1 MQLVGDA
8 DTGGAGTE
16 DDNAV
21 LDQRSLAGPG
31 ASPYGGEVD
40 RAGALHVIVEGEYV
54 VAVAVQEAPG
64 IAGPEILP
72 VQQRAGKDLE
82 RGGHVGVDKG
92 VIGLLGGPLA
102 LNAQIQRVLQQ
113 LCPVGTDVQHHRQ
126 GSGRVDAGRSGVD
139 GELADRDV
147 DASDAPVAD
156 AEDGLGVGG
165 DDEVHLVGRQPGSAQ
180 GGLDLAGRIDA
191 EIDAARAPVLVAV
204 SLDGLADRGC
214 VDDGQQLAEVVGQY
228 PVIEHLVAVVQRGQ
242 VDVLVEGAGLL
253 RALPVGTLGL
263 LIQGQ
268 DPGWQQAGQSQ
279 RGTLGVGERG
289 ALVQPGIAEH
299 AITAAASLPCPFDRV
314 PPGIRAHGMNSF
326 VRSEQ
331 GRRVPLGRDTPI
343 LPRSRFSYAH
353 KSGERKRVRKFRVL
367 AWPKVAPGRSV
378 RSLEGVTVASALFR
392 FDDSYSRQLP
402 GLSVPWAAAPVAA
415 PELLVLN
422 EELAVE
428 LGADPAALR
437 ERPGVLLLAGQA
449 PGVATVAQAYAG
461 HQFGVYVPRL
471 GDGRAL
477 LLGEVTDLHGRRR
490 DLHLKGSGRTPFAR
504 GGDGKAA
511 VGPMLREYLIG
522 EAMHGLGIPSPR
534 ALAVV
539 ATGEQVVRER
549 ALPGAVLTRGAASH

>member
-1 MQLVGDA
+1 
-8 DTGGAGTE
+8 
-16 DDNAV
+16 
-21 LDQRSLAGPG
+21 
-31 ASPYGGEVD
+31 
-40 RAGALHVIVEGEYV
+40 
-54 VAVAVQEAPG
+54 
-64 IAGPEILP
+64 
-72 VQQRAGKDLE
+72 
-82 RGGHVGVDKG
+82 
-92 VIGLLGGPLA
+92 
-102 LNAQIQRVLQQ
+102 
-113 LCPVGTDVQHHRQ
+113 
-126 GSGRVDAGRSGVD
+126 
-139 GELADRDV
+139 
-147 DASDAPVAD
+147 
-156 AEDGLGVGG
+156 
-165 DDEVHLVGRQPGSAQ
+165 
-180 GGLDLAGRIDA
+180 
-191 EIDAARAPVLVAV
+191 
-204 SLDGLADRGC
+204 
-214 VDDGQQLAEVVGQY
+214 
-228 PVIEHLVAVVQRGQ
+228 
-242 VDVLVEGAGLL
+242 
-253 RALPVGTLGL
+253 
-263 LIQGQ
+263 
-268 DPGWQQAGQSQ
+268 
-279 RGTLGVGERG
+279 
-289 ALVQPGIAEH
+289 
-299 AITAAASLPCPFDRV
+299 
-314 PPGIRAHGMNSF
+314 MNSF

-353 KSGERKRVRKFRVL
+353 KSAERKRVRKSRVL

-522 EAMHGLGIPSPR
+522 EAMHGLGIPTTR

-549 ALPGAVLTRGAASH
+549 ALPGAVLTRVAASHLRVGTFGYAATSGGPDRLRALADYAIGRHYPEAAGAPDRYLELLRRVAGAQAALVAQWMLAGFVHGVMNTDNTTISGETIDYGPCAFMDAYDPATVFSSIDHGGRYAYGNQPAIMQWNMARLAETLLPLIDDNSQAAAEAATEVLSGFAGAYQRHWDEGMAAKLGLAAPDRELVTGLLELLQAQQVDYTGFFRALSAGTARAMFTEPGPFDAWAARRAAVLLAGPAAVAASMDRVNPLYIPRNHHVEEALAQAELGQMGPFLRLLDAVSRPCDHRPGLEPYTSPAPAGSAPHITYCGT